1 MSDHNLIQRFAALQ
15 LLVSGALN
23 MITKVFAA
31 QQLFITD
38 KTNGKFAI
46 ILSNKPKITQ
56 QGIYYQILLNKTTP
70 TE

>member
-1 MSDHNLIQRFAALQ
+1 MPDHNSIQRFAAL
-15 LLVSGALN
+15 
-23 MITKVFAA
+23 
-31 QQLFITD
+31 QLFITD